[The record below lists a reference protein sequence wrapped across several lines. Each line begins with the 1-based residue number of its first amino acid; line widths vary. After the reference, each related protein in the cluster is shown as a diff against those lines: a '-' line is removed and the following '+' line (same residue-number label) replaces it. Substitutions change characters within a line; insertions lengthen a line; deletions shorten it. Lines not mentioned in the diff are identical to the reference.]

1 MKAIVFDVDNTLV
14 DWKDEYIFALKNV
27 LKEMNLNYSQELV
40 EKIDNIIDD
49 YEQENDILEKNVML
63 DYINSKCNLNLPLE
77 FIDKLLVAQGECIY
91 ENKALVPLMEYLS
104 NKYDLFV
111 ISNWYTKTQKI
122 RLEKLG
128 IAKYFKKIIGADI
141 NYLKPD
147 KRAFDIILKDYA
159 AKDIISIGDSF
170 ENDIELPASLGMKVL
185 WRTTEK
191 SDKYKTFEK
200 IEELKDLL

>member
-1 MKAIVFDVDNTLV
+1 MKAIVFDVDNTLI

-40 EKIDNIIDD
+40 EKIDNVIDD
-49 YEQENDILEKNVML
+49 YEKENDILEKNVML
-63 DYINSKCNLNLPLE
+63 DYINSKCNLNLSLE

-91 ENKALVPLMEYLS
+91 ENKVLVPLMEYLS

-122 RLEKLG
+122 RLKKLG

-141 NYLKPD
+141 NHLKPD
-147 KRAFDIILKDYA
+147 KRAFDIILNEYNA
-159 AKDIISIGDSF
+159 NDIISIGDSF

-185 WRTTEK
+185 WKTAEK